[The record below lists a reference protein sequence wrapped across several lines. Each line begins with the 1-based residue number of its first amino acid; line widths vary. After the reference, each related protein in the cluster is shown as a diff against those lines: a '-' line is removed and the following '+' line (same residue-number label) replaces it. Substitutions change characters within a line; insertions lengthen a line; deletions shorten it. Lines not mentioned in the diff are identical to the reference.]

1 MVKKTKIFGLNY
13 LEDERCGMKSIEEA
27 IEFIESLPKE
37 DFYKLRDWILER
49 DWERWDE
56 EIEEDSKSGKL
67 DFLIKQVLDEK
78 KQGFLEDL

>member
-1 MVKKTKIFGLNY
+1 
-13 LEDERCGMKSIEEA
+13 MKSIEEA

-49 DWERWDE
+49 DWEKWDR

-67 DFLIKQVLDEK
+67 DFLIKQALDEK
-78 KQGFLEDL
+78 KQGLLEDL